1 MKKILAAIVTYN
13 RLDLL
18 KKVIAA
24 LEGQNVP
31 CDILIVNNASTD
43 DTERWVLEHAASIP
57 SDAPFHFL
65 YENTGANLG
74 GAGGFNY
81 GMRRSVEL
89 GYDLVWIMDDDA
101 IPNPNTLETLLAA
114 DARLGADGKPYGF
127 LSSVVRWTDGN
138 ICVMNRQR
146 LSDHYL
152 EEDDISKALS
162 NNSYIPVEC
171 ATFVSLL
178 IPTEVI
184 VNVGLPIKEF
194 FIWSDDIEYTTR
206 ITKRNHIPAYIVAD
220 SVIIHETKN
229 NAGSDI
235 VEDDAERIDR
245 YRYSIRNGNYAYRH
259 YSFRMYLSYLYNLAA
274 KFILI
279 WFRSKDNKIKRSRV
293 IISSFFKGLVFN
305 PQIEYVKV
313 PSEKNN

>member
-18 KKVIAA
+18 KKVIDA
-24 LEGQNVP
+24 LENQSVP

-43 DTERWVLEHAASIP
+43 DTESWVLSHQHAVP
-57 SDAPFHFL
+57 QDAPFHFL

-89 GYDLVWIMDDDA
+89 GYDYVWIMDDDA
-101 IPNPNTLETLLAA
+101 VPTPNALEKLLDA
-114 DARLGADGKPYGF
+114 DKKLADQNQMYGF
-127 LSSVVRWTDGN
+127 LSSVVRWTDGS

-146 LSDHYL
+146 LKDHYL
-152 EEDDISKALS
+152 EESDLTKAIETNTLL
-162 NNSYIPVEC
+162 PVEC

-178 IPTEVI
+178 IPTKVI
-184 VNVGLPIKEF
+184 EKVGLPIKEF

-206 ITKRNHIPAYIVAD
+206 ITKRNNIPAYIVPD
-220 SVIIHETKN
+220 SVIVHETKN

-235 VEDDAERIDR
+235 VLDGAERIDR

-259 YSFRMYLSYLYNLAA
+259 YSFRMFLSYLFNLGVS
-274 KFILI
+274 FILV
-279 WFRSKDNKIKRSRV
+279 WLRSKDNKLKRSRV

-305 PQIEYVKV
+305 PKVEYVKAPV
-313 PSEKNN
+313 EKNS